1 MGVEIS
7 GAGGGVS
14 EVAFR
19 SDWGSSRRMES
30 GGRGAGQKQNRR
42 LFFFFSGKKS
52 HKSKAARYDQNKLR
66 ENSTW
71 SRV

>member
-1 MGVEIS
+1 MRWHSGQTGGLREGWKVGDVELDKSKTDAI
-7 GAGGGVS
+7 
-14 EVAFR
+14 
-19 SDWGSSRRMES
+19 
-30 GGRGAGQKQNRR
+30 
-42 LFFFFSGKKS
+42 FFFFSGKKS